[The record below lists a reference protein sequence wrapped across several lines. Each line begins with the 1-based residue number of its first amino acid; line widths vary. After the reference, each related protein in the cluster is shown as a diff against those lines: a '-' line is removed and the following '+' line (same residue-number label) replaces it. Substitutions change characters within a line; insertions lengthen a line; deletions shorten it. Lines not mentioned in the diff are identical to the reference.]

1 MINQL
6 RSNFLCKYI
15 WDFMVYFLL
24 REFSF
29 SNIILM
35 VEEEEERKPGLT
47 KWVVKSLCQFVFPLL
62 ELKLLCGQ
70 QSCKS
75 EILWD
80 GIDDTA
86 KYEHCN
92 WVGRC
97 ILQYPCSAS
106 MQQVGQLM
114 DCYSFVLKWS
124 STAMLWNVLL
134 FFLKGCTKMHFGW
147 SKFKLAMFS
156 NGEIFVKWPP
166 FWAFLS
172 SLSPSFNL

>member
-6 RSNFLCKYI
+6 TSNFLCKYI
-15 WDFMVYFLL
+15 WDFMVYFLQ

-35 VEEEEERKPGLT
+35 EEEEEEEEERKTGLT

-86 KYEHCN
+86 KYEHCI

-124 STAMLWNVLL
+124 STAMFWNVLL
-134 FFLKGCTKMHFGW
+134 FFLKGCTKMH
-147 SKFKLAMFS
+147 L
-156 NGEIFVKWPP
+156 GEVNLNWP
-166 FWAFLS
+166 FFQIERYL
-172 SLSPSFNL
+172 